1 MVIRELKPSQRVE
14 GRWLAVLE
22 DGSILRLG
30 EGEVVRFALYAG
42 KELTDQEAL
51 DIQDCARRSGL
62 KEKALALLTRKPQ
75 SRRELGRKLREWEA
89 SDQEAEAICDR
100 LEELGYLNDSQYAA
114 LVVRHYAARGYGE
127 KKLRDE
133 LYRRGVPRALWED
146 ALDQLEGPEGGHR
159 RLPGQ
164 EAVRR
169 PGRPQGRPEGRRRPG
184 PPGLLLV
191 RHPGGPAPLGGGGG
205 GLIQDGQGQVH
216 PKTDPRPESG
226 LFLPAAGLDPGIL
239 ILLDKLD
246 PHGLLEFFLQPV
258 KVIFCPLEFQCPGTF
273 HGLHT
278 VAVQGEQ
285 IVVLH
290 GQESFPVT

>member
-89 SDQEAEAICDR
+89 SDREAEDICDR
-100 LEELGYLNDSQYAA
+100 LEELGYLNDGQYAA
-114 LVVRHYAARGYGE
+114 QVVRHYSARGYGE

-133 LYRRGVPRALWED
+133 LYRRGIPRELWDGAMEQAEDPVRAIDAFLQKKLAGSAGDPAALKRAGD
-146 ALDQLEGPEGGHR
+146 ALARRGYSWEEVREGLNRWGADLEPE
-159 RLPGQ
+159 
-164 EAVRR
+164 
-169 PGRPQGRPEGRRRPG
+169 
-184 PPGLLLV
+184 
-191 RHPGGPAPLGGGGG
+191 
-205 GLIQDGQGQVH
+205 D
-216 PKTDPRPESG
+216 
-226 LFLPAAGLDPGIL
+226 
-239 ILLDKLD
+239 
-246 PHGLLEFFLQPV
+246 
-258 KVIFCPLEFQCPGTF
+258 
-273 HGLHT
+273 
-278 VAVQGEQ
+278 
-285 IVVLH
+285 
-290 GQESFPVT
+290 